1 MMKRGKLFFP
11 LITSLVLAGLY
22 SNVLGADQIC
32 TMKLTACPEDYNG
45 KAIYVPRNVT
55 TVSSDFKVCMPALPD
70 ENIDEEYEAPSIMF
84 IIDNSNS
91 MMGTSGR
98 TPRDSG
104 GVRFK
109 VVSALLDTIYR
120 QFPEADVGLTVFQ
133 SYLYFD
139 ARDNSNL
146 AVLPDDYYAHYP
158 FPPTTGGIGGGTPR
172 GDEYKNQA
180 YIPLL
185 SLDSTI
191 EGGGKAIEFLKEM
204 LNTEVVSVA
213 GRSYSTTRMVYEP
226 KYVTDAPNT
235 RDDVAHTNI
244 NVAFDATIEA
254 MKKAKNGPDAQFVI
268 FLSDGDANGG
278 NWPRLDT
285 NYVTGTAGV
294 NGEKM
299 PTTFTVYF
307 TDATGDVP
315 DNIVTMTQNIKSND
329 YSKSNTLSENYS
341 MNVTYDTLMDVL
353 MSQALKPIIASLK
366 KEPSSLKL
374 NNKTYS
380 NYNITDSTFTIDP
393 IILKDSTTH
402 VEMEIQYQV
411 KVADS
416 TTVLR
421 DTTVKSVFDII
432 RTDARDVSPNVAL
445 NCRDTIY
452 YNVSITAPDRD
463 AAEAGPDNGTFQ
475 ITRTNSG
482 LGDLIVYYTVQG
494 TASKG
499 TDYSSDKLYDSIVFV
514 PGVSSETISI
524 TPIPDAVEEG
534 DETVVIKLLAQKSG
548 RNIRYAISGSD
559 TAVIVIKDL
568 FHVSIAATDKDA
580 AEQGP
585 DNGTFRIMRNNPE
598 LGDLTV
604 FYTFQGTAAK
614 GTDYQIDKPY
624 DSIKF
629 AQGVSSETILVKP
642 ITDPEQEGDETVVLK
657 LRTQK
662 DNRIIKYRINGSD
675 SAVVVIK
682 DLVILEDTIDI
693 TVLLNPVSRTVPI
706 MQQLDSLP
714 ESFKKSVT
722 YQRLTNL
729 PNFDGN
735 TSGTILAVKTT
746 GHKEGPV
753 TGKAIMYD
761 ALGNVVKKLEVGE
774 IDRRNGDYGAFW
786 DGTNL
791 NNRKVGGG
799 VYLMRVY
806 IDGEKMKSIKVGV
819 RE

>member
-55 TVSSDFKVCMPALPD
+55 TVSSDFKVCMPSLPD

-84 IIDNSNS
+84 IIDNSTSMIGNS
-91 MMGTSGR
+91 STNDA
-98 TPRDSG
+98 PRDSG

-109 VVSALLDTIYR
+109 VVSALLDTIYK
-120 QFPEADVGLTVFQ
+120 QFPDADIGLTVFRN
-133 SYLYFD
+133 YLYLD
-139 ARDNSNL
+139 ARDNSNF
-146 AVLPDDYYAHYP
+146 AVFPDEYYTRYSL
-158 FPPTTGGIGGGTPR
+158 
-172 GDEYKNQA
+172 DERNEVYKNQA

-185 SLDSTI
+185 RLDSTLQNG
-191 EGGGKAIEFLKEM
+191 EKAINLLKKM
-204 LNTEVVSVA
+204 LLTEKTTVTRSFGLNEVSFE
-213 GRSYSTTRMVYEP
+213 TTVMQYEP
-226 KYVTDAPNT
+226 GFTST
-235 RDDVAHTNI
+235 SGTNI
-244 NVAFDATIEA
+244 NVAFDAATYA
-254 MKKAKNGPDAQFVI
+254 MKNAKNGPDGQFVI
-268 FLSDGDANGG
+268 FLSDGEPSRD
-278 NWPRLDT
+278 NWPR
-285 NYVTGTAGV
+285 TADDFE
-294 NGEKM
+294 NGEEM
-299 PTTFTVYF
+299 PTTFTVFF
-307 TDATGDVP
+307 TDPSDPEVP
-315 DNIVTMTQNIKSND
+315 GSIETMTNNIKNSE
-329 YSKSNTLSENYS
+329 YSKTNHLSANYS
-341 MNVTYDTLMDVL
+341 MNVTYDTLMSVL

-452 YNVSITAPDRD
+452 YNVSITAPDKD

-482 LGDLIVYYTVQG
+482 LGDLTVYYTVQG

-534 DETVVIKLLAQKSG
+534 DETVVIKLLAQKNG

-559 TAVIVIKDL
+559 TAVVVIKDL

-585 DNGTFRIMRNNPE
+585 DNGTFRIIRNNPE

-604 FYTFQGTAAK
+604 YYTFQGTAAK

-642 ITDPEQEGDETVVLK
+642 VTDPEQEGDETVVLK

-693 TVLLNPVSRTVPI
+693 TVLLNPVSRNVPI

>member
-11 LITSLVLAGLY
+11 LITSMVLAGLY
-22 SNVLGADQIC
+22 SNVLSADQTC
-32 TMKLTACPEDYNG
+32 SMKLTACPEEYNG
-45 KAIYVPRNVT
+45 QAIYVPRNVT

-70 ENIDEEYEAPSIMF
+70 EDIGESYKAPSIMF
-84 IIDNSNS
+84 IIDNSTS
-91 MMGTSGR
+91 MMGSSNNPN
-98 TPRDSG
+98 PRDSA

-109 VVSALLDTIYR
+109 VVSALLDTIYK
-120 QFPEADVGLTVFQ
+120 QFPDADIGLTVFRD
-133 SYLYFD
+133 YLYFD
-139 ARDNSNL
+139 ARDNSNF
-146 AVLPDDYYAHYP
+146 AAFPDEYYTRYP
-158 FPPTTGGIGGGTPR
+158 FTQTP
-172 GDEYKNQA
+172 GATSKDVYKNQA

-185 SLDSTI
+185 RLDSTLQD
-191 EGGGKAIEFLKEM
+191 GVKAIELLKEM
-204 LNTEVVSVA
+204 LLTEKEPVTGGLA
-213 GRSYSTTRMVYEP
+213 GRTYETTVMQYKPGFANESG
-226 KYVTDAPNT
+226 
-235 RDDVAHTNI
+235 TNI
-244 NVAFDATIEA
+244 NVAFDATTYA
-254 MKKAKNGPDAQFVI
+254 MKKAKNGPDGQFVI
-268 FLSDGDANGG
+268 FLSDGEPSRN
-278 NWPRLDT
+278 NWPR
-285 NYVTGTAGV
+285 TADDFENGV
-294 NGEKM
+294 GM
-299 PTTFTVYF
+299 PTTFTVFF
-307 TDATGDVP
+307 TDPSDPDVP
-315 DNIVTMTQNIKSND
+315 PSIATMTTNIKSNA
-329 YSKSNTLSENYS
+329 YSKSNPLSENYS
-341 MNVTYDTLMDVL
+341 MNVTYDTLMSVL

-374 NNKTYS
+374 NNKTYT
-380 NYNITDSTFTIDP
+380 NYNVTDSTFTVDP
-393 IILKDSTTH
+393 TPLKDSITH
-402 VEMEIQYQV
+402 IEMEIQYQV

-416 TTVLR
+416 TKVLR

-432 RTDARDVSPNVAL
+432 RTDARDMSPNVVL
-445 NCRDTIY
+445 DCRDTIL
-452 YNVSITAPDRD
+452 YNVSITAPDRE
-463 AAEAGPDNGTFQ
+463 ASEAGPDNGSFQ

-482 LGDLIVYYTVQG
+482 LGDLTVYYIVQG

-514 PGVSSETISI
+514 PGVASETISI

-548 RNIRYAISGSD
+548 RNIRYAISGPDSA
-559 TAVIVIKDL
+559 AVVIKDL
-568 FHVSIAATDKDA
+568 YHVSIAATDRDA

-585 DNGTFRIMRNNPE
+585 DNGTFRIIRNNQE

-604 FYTFQGTAAK
+604 YYTFQGTAIK
-614 GTDYQIDKPY
+614 GIDYQADKPY

-629 AQGVSSETILVKP
+629 AKGVSSETILVTP
-642 ITDPEQEGDETVVLK
+642 VTDTDQEGDETVVLK
-657 LRTQK
+657 LLTQK
-662 DNRIIKYRINGSD
+662 DNRVIKYRINGSD

-682 DLVILEDTIDI
+682 DLLILEDTIDI
-693 TVLLNPVSRTVPI
+693 AVLLNPVSRNVPI
-706 MQQLDSLP
+706 LQQLDSLP

-729 PNFDGN
+729 PNFDGS

-753 TGKAIMYD
+753 TGKAILYD

-819 RE
+819 KE